1 MEPFVTLTS
10 AAAPLLEDDINTGE
24 LSPGAGGGLG
34 NLDFAQLFF
43 GRRRRLADGSDNA
56 DFVFNQDRY
65 RQARILVTG
74 ANFGC
79 GSSSES
85 SVWAPVAFGIRC
97 IVARSFAD
105 IYRENCLKNGI
116 LPVSLAPDDAASFEA
131 KVTEVDGAEPFT
143 VDLETET
150 IRGAGTA
157 WQFRIAPG
165 ERQALLEGLDPIG
178 MSLRYADDIARFEQR
193 SADQFPWL
201 QQVPAA

>member
-43 GRRRRLADGSDNA
+43 GRRRRGADGTENA
-56 DFVFNQDRY
+56 EFVFNQDRY

-79 GSSSES
+79 GSSGES
-85 SVWAPVAFGIRC
+85 AVWAPVAFGIRC

-116 LPVSLAPDDAASFEA
+116 LPVSLEADDAASFEA

-143 VDLETET
+143 VDLKAET
-150 IRGAGTA
+150 ISGAGTQ
-157 WQFRIAPG
+157 WKFRIAPG

-178 MSLRYADDIARFEQR
+178 MSLRYAEDIARFEQQTTE
-193 SADQFPWL
+193 QFPWL
-201 QQVPAA
+201 QEVTSA